1 MKRILAP
8 AMALVG
14 LSALSGM
21 AYGQAVV
28 LTSNSYSWGGFY
40 AGVNAGGVFNR
51 TCANWTPYVNG
62 VPVSDYVL
70 NNCPNNS
77 EFTGGAQLGYNFA
90 FDQIVLGLEA
100 DYNGWSSK
108 SKTRQD
114 DLHRRDS
121 SARNVHLLRE
131 GEPERRW
138 HGASALWLRD
148 EPVVAVRDWRIRLRE
163 RIADDGDLL
172 HAGGDYKYGSAEQQD
187 QDSQCKWLDGWRRSR
202 IRRHDELKREGGV
215 PVYAIWPCQQE
226 RRWSLHRTGLRL
238 RARNYF
244 HQPQQRRSEHGAAG
258 CQLALRRALKHCRV
272 SGKFAAR
279 PARTRR
285 ELPIWGCV
293 ALSAQSQS
301 QGACGGF
308 IESLTLDRS
317 VIPLRNAREFEPL
330 QYFCAY

>member
-108 SKTRQD
+108 SKT
-114 DLHRRDS
+114 S
-121 SARNVHLLRE
+121 TPARFFR
-131 GEPERRW
+131 PERTPSPGR
-138 HGASALWLRD
+138 
-148 EPVVAVRDWRIRLRE
+148 
-163 RIADDGDLL
+163 
-172 HAGGDYKYGSAEQQD
+172 
-187 QDSQCKWLDGWRRSR
+187 
-202 IRRHDELKREGGV
+202 
-215 PVYAIWPCQQE
+215 
-226 RRWSLHRTGLRL
+226 
-238 RARNYF
+238 RARTAVA
-244 HQPQQRRSEHGAAG
+244 RCVCA
-258 CQLALRRALKHCRV
+258 LA
-272 SGKFAAR
+272 
-279 PARTRR
+279 TR
-285 ELPIWGCV
+285 
-293 ALSAQSQS
+293 
-301 QGACGGF
+301 
-308 IESLTLDRS
+308 
-317 VIPLRNAREFEPL
+317 
-330 QYFCAY
+330 